1 MMRGA
6 LHDEIV
12 RTTQLPDERDQA
24 SSSSADYNTIVT
36 ADGGEIPHQIPL
48 EIVTEEEMALIDAAM
63 VSARGMIRASSF
75 LGSRSSPSALASLR
89 RCRNSFRPVSPS
101 QDIEDFDSRQSQPKP
116 SPLKLFRNRRALS
129 VTDITATVLSDFIQ
143 FK

>member
-1 MMRGA
+1 MTRGA

-75 LGSRSSPSALASLR
+75 LGSRSSALASLR
-89 RCRNSFRPVSPS
+89 RCTNSFRPVSPS
-101 QDIEDFDSRQSQPKP
+101 QDIEDFDSRRSQPKP

-143 FK
+143 SK